1 MSSIPLTNW
10 AGNVRYRAERV
21 HRPGSLAELQAVVS
35 AATRIRALGTGHSF
49 NRVADTTGDLVRL
62 DGLPGGIEIDSRR
75 GRARVPAGLR
85 YAQVA
90 EELHRRGFALANLA
104 SLPHISV
111 AGACA
116 TGTHGSGDGQRGL
129 AAAVAGLRLVGPQ
142 GDLDEIDRDTPNDRL
157 EDPLDG
163 AVDGAVVGL
172 GALGVVTHLD
182 LDIEP
187 TFEVAQRVWLQVP
200 LDHLAANLDAVFG
213 SAYSVSA
220 FTTWRT
226 GKAMVWQKYR
236 LDQGE
241 PAPPHGPG
249 VVPAD
254 RPTHPIEGMSPEHCT
269 SQLDAPGPWHER
281 LPHFRSGF
289 TPSAGDELQSELIL
303 PRTAAAGALAAMH
316 DLRERFAPYLR
327 VSEIRTIAADDLWLS
342 PSHGR
347 DSIAIHCTW
356 VDDTPAVMPLVAAVE
371 DRLLPLGARPHWGK
385 LTATAPGDLPRSYPR
400 AADFARLM
408 AHRDPGG
415 KFRNAFVDSVF
426 PGPGQRL
433 S

>member
-1 MSSIPLTNW
+1 LSNSQLTNW
-10 AGNVRYRAERV
+10 AGNIRFQAARV
-21 HRPGSLAELQAVVS
+21 HRPGSLAELQGIVS
-35 AATRIRALGTGHSF
+35 AAPRIRALGTGHSF
-49 NRVADTTGDLVRL
+49 NRIADTSADLVRL
-62 DGLPGGIEIDSRR
+62 EGLPADIEIDSRR

-116 TGTHGSGDGQRGL
+116 TGTHGSGDTQRGL
-129 AAAVAGLRLVGPQ
+129 AAAVAGLGLVGPQ
-142 GDLDEIDRDTPNDRL
+142 GDLDELDRDTPGDRL
-157 EDPLDG
+157 
-163 AVDGAVVGL
+163 DGAVVGL
-172 GALGVVTHLD
+172 GALGIVTHLD

-187 TFEVAQRVWLQVP
+187 TFDVAQRVRLQVP
-200 LDHLAANLDAVFG
+200 LDHLAANFDAVFG

-226 GKAMVWQKYR
+226 GRAMVWQKYR

-241 PAPPHGPG
+241 PGPLDGPG
-249 VVPAD
+249 SVPAD
-254 RPTHPIEGMSPEHCT
+254 QPMHPIEGVSPEHCT

-303 PRTAAAGALAAMH
+303 PRTAAAEALAAM
-316 DLRERFAPYLR
+316 DGLGERFAPYLQ
-327 VSEIRTIAADDLWLS
+327 VSEIRTIAADQLWLS
-342 PSHGR
+342 PGYGR
-347 DSIAIHCTW
+347 DSVAIHCTW
-356 VDDTPAVMPLVAAVE
+356 VNDTPAVMPLIAAVE

-385 LTATAPGDLPRSYPR
+385 LTATAPGELPTCYPH

-408 AHRDPGG
+408 SGRDPKG

-426 PGPGQRL
+426 G
-433 S
+433 